1 MKLFLIRILFRL
13 LRVPRTRKDV
23 NLVQM
28 REWLG
33 FQYPIKGFRD
43 YIESR
48 DLALL
53 QSIGEGADR
62 ETYLMLLGQRIEL
75 GRLLTEAKNNFDKAE
90 RERLKKQN
98 GKDIN
103 NKKG

>member
-13 LRVPRTRKDV
+13 LRVPKTKGGV
-23 NLVQM
+23 NAVQM

-33 FQYPIKGFRD
+33 LQYPVKGFRD

-48 DLALL
+48 DMAIL
-53 QSIGEGADR
+53 QNMGEGADR
-62 ETYLMLLGQRIEL
+62 ENYLLLIGQRIEL
-75 GRLLTEAKNNFDKAE
+75 GRLLTEAKNNFNKAE
-90 RERLKKQN
+90 RERLKKKN
-98 GKDIN
+98 ESIN